1 MRVPVCNKRARKRL
15 RMLIAEE
22 ARRHLGKPYLYGAYH
37 SEAPSRFDCSS
48 FVQYLYNTIGVA
60 IPRVSIEQARK
71 GRVIRSSQ
79 ETVEIG
85 DLIFLRSDMGRY
97 DRQFPDGV
105 GHVMIVTG
113 LNEVI
118 HARSKK
124 PSGVVRQRLSTVL
137 SRKDIT
143 VIRRIL

>member
-1 MRVPVCNKRARKRL
+1 MRAPVRDKRARQKL
-15 RMLIAEE
+15 RALIAEE

-48 FVQYLYNTIGVA
+48 FVQYLYTTIGIA

-71 GRVIRSSQ
+71 GRKIRCSC
-79 ETVEIG
+79 EAVEIG

-97 DRQFPDGV
+97 DAQFPEGI
-105 GHVMIVTG
+105 GHVVIVTG
-113 LNEVI
+113 PNEVM

-137 SRKDIT
+137 KREDVT

>member
-1 MRVPVCNKRARKRL
+1 
-15 RMLIAEE
+15 MLIAEE

-48 FVQYLYNTIGVA
+48 FVQYLYNTIGIA
-60 IPRVSIEQARK
+60 IPRVSIEQARE
-71 GRVIRSSQ
+71 GREIRSPQ
-79 ETVEIG
+79 ETMEIG
-85 DLIFLRSDMGRY
+85 DLIFLQSDIGRY
-97 DRQFPDGV
+97 DRQFPDGI

-137 SRKDIT
+137 AREDIT
-143 VIRRIL
+143 IIRRIL

>member
-1 MRVPVCNKRARKRL
+1 MRVPVRDKRAREKL
-15 RMLIAEE
+15 RTLIAEE
-22 ARRHLGKPYLYGAYH
+22 ARRHLGKPYVYGAYH

-60 IPRVSIEQARK
+60 IPRVSIEQARRGK
-71 GRVIRSSQ
+71 RIRHSY
-79 ETVEIG
+79 EAVEIG

-97 DRQFPDGV
+97 DRQFPDGI
-105 GHVMIVTG
+105 GHVIIVTG

-124 PSGVVRQRLSTVL
+124 PSGVVKQRLNSIFK
-137 SRKDIT
+137 REDIT